1 MLGLAMALS
10 VYQFH
15 ATSHHDLSNALANLE
30 NTTIKITS
38 QGIFF
43 DETSTESSR
52 RESLVSGRI
61 LTPGRV
67 LLTGGP
73 AVTKGFMRIE
83 RDFRAQHIYSNC
95 V

>member
-1 MLGLAMALS
+1 MALS

-30 NTTIKITS
+30 NTKIKITS
-38 QGIFF
+38 QGIYF

-52 RESLVSGRI
+52 RESLVSGRN
-61 LTPGRV
+61 LAPGTV
-67 LLTGGP
+67 SLIGGP

-83 RDFRAQHIYSNC
+83 RDFPAQNIYAIC